1 MKVLELYV
9 VFSLLGRCS
18 QFPIGAGSE
27 GWLPG
32 SLVLVAGSLGA
43 TVSISSLYLTVSSAP
58 AAASAA
64 AKEFPACRAK
74 HHQNPPTGWT
84 DGLTD

>member
-27 GWLPG
+27 CWLPG

-43 TVSISSLYLTVSSAP
+43 TVSISSLYLTVSSAL
-58 AAASAA
+58 AASA
-64 AKEFPACRAK
+64 AKEFPASRAK
-74 HHQNPPTGWT
+74 HHQNRLTGW
-84 DGLTD
+84 LY